1 LPVELQIEK
10 ELGISGK
17 PQIEEYGV
25 EKFITKCKES
35 VFTYETEWKK
45 MSERVGYFID
55 MENPY
60 VTYHND
66 YIESVWWAIKQISD
80 KGLLYKGHKVV
91 PYCPRCG
98 TSLSSH
104 EVAQGYKD
112 VTETSVYAKFKVKDT
127 ENEYFLAW
135 TTTPWTLP
143 SNVALSVNPKETYV
157 KAKSVGEYYILAE
170 ALLENVLT
178 AEYEIVEKYIGKDL
192 EYKEYEPIIKI
203 NEELDKKGY
212 FIALA
217 DFVTLTDGTG
227 IVHTAPAF
235 GEDDA
240 AVGKKYDLPFI
251 QLVNDEGNF
260 KDSVPWAGMFVK
272 TADPLIVEHLK
283 ENGSMYKEVEY
294 THNYPFCWRC
304 DTHLLYY
311 ARDTWFIEMT
321 KVRDKLLKNNETIN
335 WMPENIKTGR
345 FGNFLENVIDW
356 GLSRERY
363 WGTPLPIWECECS
376 YRHTIGSIAELREMG
391 DNVPADI
398 ELHKPYIDNVFLNC
412 PKCSGKMKRVTEV
425 IDCWFDS
432 GAMPFAQWH
441 YPFENKEVFEKNFPA
456 NFISEAVDQ
465 TRGWFY
471 TMLAISTIV
480 FDKAPYENCIVLGH
494 VQDELGR
501 KMSKSKNNVVDPW
514 DVLNTQGADAVRWYF
529 YANSAPWLPSR
540 FYGEAVSELQ
550 RKFMGTL
557 WNTYAFYVLYAN
569 IDEFNPLDYKL
580 EYNKLPAID
589 KWILSKL
596 NTLTQF
602 VDSSL
607 ENYKITEPAR
617 ALSKFTDELSNWYVR
632 RCRERFWAS
641 GMEQDKINAYM
652 TFYTVL
658 ETLTKLSAPFI
669 PFMAE
674 EIYQNLVKSVDKNA
688 PESVHL
694 CDFPKF
700 DTSFVDVELEENMDL
715 VLDIVVLGRSARN
728 TANIKNRQP
737 IGTMYVKAEKQ
748 LSSDYKDIILDELNI
763 KNIEFTDRIDG
774 FTSYSFKPQ
783 LKTLGAKYGKLVP
796 KISEY
801 LKAVNGNDFMT
812 ELKSS
817 SAKFEIDGTEIELS
831 IDDVLFETAQI
842 EGFVSESDKGI
853 TVVIDTN
860 LSEELIEEGFVRE
873 IISKLQTMRK
883 EAGFEVLDRILVN
896 YTGSSKISEIFNNNQ
911 EEIKSAVL
919 CDEITEKTNQ
929 DGYSKEW
936 NINGEK
942 AEFTVIKN

>member
-1 LPVELQIEK
+1 
-10 ELGISGK
+10 
-17 PQIEEYGV
+17 
-25 EKFITKCKES
+25 
-35 VFTYETEWKK
+35 
-45 MSERVGYFID
+45 
-55 MENPY
+55 
-60 VTYHND
+60 
-66 YIESVWWAIKQISD
+66 
-80 KGLLYKGHKVV
+80 
-91 PYCPRCG
+91 
-98 TSLSSH
+98 
-104 EVAQGYKD
+104 
-112 VTETSVYAKFKVKDT
+112 
-127 ENEYFLAW
+127 
-135 TTTPWTLP
+135 
-143 SNVALSVNPKETYV
+143 
-157 KAKSVGEYYILAE
+157 
-170 ALLENVLT
+170 
-178 AEYEIVEKYIGKDL
+178 
-192 EYKEYEPIIKI
+192 
-203 NEELDKKGY
+203 
-212 FIALA
+212 
-217 DFVTLTDGTG
+217 
-227 IVHTAPAF
+227 
-235 GEDDA
+235 
-240 AVGKKYDLPFI
+240 
-251 QLVNDEGNF
+251 
-260 KDSVPWAGMFVK
+260 
-272 TADPLIVEHLK
+272 EHLK